1 MIKENQ
7 TNIIALILAAFVILS
22 FFSTNVSIDI
32 NNVQQWRVAALVT
45 ITGDVKDSQ
54 CNCQGLGGN
63 VSQLSAN
70 NDANIT
76 LEVFGT
82 KQCAFRKMS
91 ILIRN

>member
-1 MIKENQ
+1 MENMIKENQ

-54 CNCQGLGGN
+54 CNCHSLG
-63 VSQLSAN
+63 SSDSRQLSDI

-82 KQCAFRKMS
+82 KQCAFR
-91 ILIRN
+91 

>member
-1 MIKENQ
+1 MENMIKENQ

-54 CNCQGLGGN
+54 CNCHSLGSI
-63 VSQLSAN
+63 VSQLSN
-70 NDANIT
+70 INDANIT

-82 KQCAFRKMS
+82 KQCALR
-91 ILIRN
+91 

>member
-1 MIKENQ
+1 MENMIKENQ

-54 CNCQGLGGN
+54 CNCYSLGSN
-63 VSQLSAN
+63 DDQLSDN
-70 NDANIT
+70 NEANIT

-82 KQCAFRKMS
+82 KQCAFR
-91 ILIRN
+91 

>member
-7 TNIIALILAAFVILS
+7 TNIIALILAVFVILS

-54 CNCQGLGGN
+54 CNCHSLGGN
-63 VSQLSAN
+63 TSQLSAN

-82 KQCAFRKMS
+82 KQFALR
-91 ILIRN
+91 